1 MRAAAPGGKLE
12 TSSTTHPPD
21 RDGRMPMAE
30 PGPLDRLTP
39 AQLARLRPARE
50 QDTAHPMLAVPSER
64 RAFGAGWLFERK
76 LDGVRV
82 LASRRADRVR
92 LVSRTGQAVG
102 TAYPE
107 LVDALEAQDCGDFT
121 VDGEVV
127 ALSRG
132 RTDFARLQ
140 QRMQITDPAAA
151 RASKVRVVYCLFD
164 LLSLN
169 GVDTTGLPLH
179 TRKALLRDVLALRPP
194 LRFTAHRTGDAGALL
209 AEACARGWEGL
220 MAKRADAPYV
230 HRRSRDWLKLKC
242 TTGQEFVIGG
252 FTDPSGSRTGFGALL
267 LGHFEDGRL
276 RYAGKVGTGF
286 STAVLAGLRRRL
298 DGLGQQR
305 SPFHD
310 EVREKGAHWVRPELV
325 AQIAFSEWTP
335 AGRLRHPRYLGLRD
349 DKAAADVVRERPA
362 QG

>member
-12 TSSTTHPPD
+12 ATAPRALPT
-21 RDGRMPMAE
+21 RDGRMPMVK

-39 AQLARLRPARE
+39 AQLARLRPAPE

-76 LDGVRV
+76 LDGVR
-82 LASRRADRVR
+82 LIAARRAGRVR
-92 LVSRTGQAVG
+92 LVSRTGQAADG
-102 TAYPE
+102 AYPE
-107 LVDALEAQDCGDFT
+107 LADALDAQDCGDFT

-140 QRMQITDPAAA
+140 QRMQITDPAVA
-151 RASKVRVVYCLFD
+151 RASKVRVVYYLFD

-179 TRKALLRDVLALRPP
+179 TRKALLRDVLDLRPP
-194 LRFTAHRTGDAGALL
+194 LRFTTHRTGDAGALL
-209 AEACARGWEGL
+209 DEACARGWEGL
-220 MAKRADAPYV
+220 VAKRADAAYV

-242 TTGQEFVIGG
+242 STGQEFVVGG
-252 FTDPSGSRTGFGALL
+252 FTDPAGSRTGFGALL
-267 LGHFEDGRL
+267 LGYFEDGLL
-276 RYAGKVGTGF
+276 RYAGKAGTGF
-286 STAVLAGLRRRL
+286 STAVLTALRHRL
-298 DGLGQQR
+298 DGLEQRR

-325 AQIAFSEWTP
+325 AQIAFTEWTP
-335 AGRLRHPRYLGLRD
+335 AGRVRHPRYLGLRE
-349 DKAAADVVRERPA
+349 DKPAEEVVRERP
-362 QG
+362 